1 MNILSAEKFDP
12 FIAEWISFSKNPNYN
27 LVEKCLKM
35 AQILEYPELNISKYI
50 EKINEMGNSLNMK
63 IGKVKNSTYH
73 ISMLNEYLF
82 DELGFDGAEEDYYDP
97 GNSFL
102 NVVLDKKT
110 GIPITLSIIY
120 TEVAKSIG
128 LDLQIIGFPGHVIV
142 KYKEEIILDPF
153 YSGRLLTIEDL
164 EEILTRNF
172 GEVVEFVP
180 EYLNEATTD
189 QLLTRLLRNLKNAYT
204 QSYAYNNAMKCT
216 DMILGMQPESPEEIR
231 DKGILEERLLRYDK
245 AIPLLNK
252 YLELQPEADDADFI
266 LELIKSVREKSN
278 L

>member
-12 FIAEWISFSKNPNYN
+12 FIAEWVSFSKNPNYN

-216 DMILGMQPESPEEIR
+216 DMILGMRPDSPEEIR

>member
-1 MNILSAEKFDP
+1 MSTERFDP
-12 FIAEWISFSKNPNYN
+12 FVSEWISFSKNPNYN
-27 LVEKCLKM
+27 LIEKCLKL
-35 AQILEYPELNISKYI
+35 AQILEYSDLDISKYV
-50 EKINEMGNSLNMK
+50 EKLNAMSNSLKTK
-63 IGKVKNSTYH
+63 ISDVKNPTYL

-82 DELGFDGAEEDYYDP
+82 DEIGFHGAEEDYYDP

-102 NVVLDKKT
+102 NIVFDKKT

-120 TEVAKSIG
+120 AEVAKNIG
-128 LDLQIIGFPGHVIV
+128 LDLKIVGFPGHVIV
-142 KYKEEIILDPF
+142 KYKNEIILDPF
-153 YSGRLLTIEDL
+153 YRGKLLTIEDL
-164 EEILTRNF
+164 EEILDRNF
-172 GEVVEFVP
+172 GDGIEFVP
-180 EYLNEATTD
+180 EYLNEATTE
-189 QLLTRLLRNLKNAYT
+189 QLLTRLLRNLKNSYT
-204 QSYAYNNAMKCT
+204 QSYAYDKAMKCT

-245 AIPLLNK
+245 ALPLLNK

>member
-1 MNILSAEKFDP
+1 MSTERFDP
-12 FIAEWISFSKNPNYN
+12 FVSEWTAFSKNPNYN
-27 LVEKCLKM
+27 LIEKCLKL
-35 AQILEYPELNISKYI
+35 AEILEYHDLDIAKYV
-50 EKINEMGNSLNMK
+50 ERINEIGNSIRMK
-63 IGKVKNSTYH
+63 ISGVKNPTYL
-73 ISMLNEYLF
+73 ISILNEYMF
-82 DELGFDGAEEDYYDP
+82 DELGFCGAEEDYYDP

-102 NVVLDKKT
+102 NTVLDKKT

-120 TEVAKSIG
+120 AEAAKNIG
-128 LDLQIIGFPGHVIV
+128 LDLKIVGFPGHVIV
-142 KYKEEIILDPF
+142 KYKNEIILDPF
-153 YSGRLLTIEDL
+153 YRGRLLTIENL
-164 EEILTRNF
+164 EEILDRNF
-172 GEVVEFVP
+172 GDGVEFVP
-180 EYLNEATTD
+180 EYLNEATTE

-204 QSYAYNNAMKCT
+204 QSYAYDSAMKCT

-245 AIPLLNK
+245 ALPLLNK

>member
-1 MNILSAEKFDP
+1 MHTEQFDP
-12 FIAEWISFSKNPNYN
+12 FVSEWTAFSKNSNYN
-27 LVEKCLKM
+27 LIEKCLKL
-35 AQILEYPELNISKYI
+35 AQILEYHDLDISKYI
-50 EKINEMGNSLNMK
+50 KKINEIGNSLSLK
-63 IGKVKNSTYH
+63 INEIKNPTYL
-73 ISMLNEYLF
+73 ISMLKEYLF
-82 DELGFDGAEEDYYDP
+82 DELRFRGAEEDYYDP

-102 NVVLDKKT
+102 NVVFDKKT

-120 TEVAKSIG
+120 AEIAKNIG
-128 LDLQIIGFPGHVIV
+128 LDLQIVGFPGHVIV
-142 KYKEEIILDPF
+142 KYKNEIILDPF
-153 YSGRLLTIEDL
+153 YRGRLLTIDNL
-164 EEILTRNF
+164 EEILDRNF
-172 GEVVEFVP
+172 GDGVEFIP
-180 EYLNEATTD
+180 EYLNEATTE

-204 QSYAYNNAMKCT
+204 QSYAYDKAMKCT

-245 AIPLLNK
+245 ALPLLNK

>member
-1 MNILSAEKFDP
+1 MHTEQFDP
-12 FIAEWISFSKNPNYN
+12 FVSEWTAFSKNSNYN
-27 LVEKCLKM
+27 LIEKCLKL
-35 AQILEYPELNISKYI
+35 AQILEYSDLDISKYI
-50 EKINEMGNSLNMK
+50 KKINEIGNSLSLK
-63 IGKVKNSTYH
+63 INEIKNPTYL

-82 DELGFDGAEEDYYDP
+82 DELGFRGAEEDYYDP

-102 NVVLDKKT
+102 NVVFDKKT

-120 TEVAKSIG
+120 AEIAKNIG
-128 LDLQIIGFPGHVIV
+128 LDLQIVGFPGHVIV
-142 KYKEEIILDPF
+142 KYKNEIILDPF
-153 YSGRLLTIEDL
+153 YRGRLLTIDNL
-164 EEILTRNF
+164 EEILDRNF
-172 GEVVEFVP
+172 GDGVEIIP
-180 EYLNEATTD
+180 EYLNEATTE

-204 QSYAYNNAMKCT
+204 QSYAYDKAMKCT

-245 AIPLLNK
+245 ALPLLNK

>member
-1 MNILSAEKFDP
+1 LYTERFDP
-12 FIAEWISFSKNPNYN
+12 FVSEWTAFSKNPNYN
-27 LVEKCLKM
+27 LIEKCLKL
-35 AQILEYPELNISKYI
+35 AQILEHNDLDLSKYI
-50 EKINEMGNSLNMK
+50 ERINEIGNSLKMK
-63 IGKVKNSTYH
+63 ISEVKNPTYL

-82 DELGFDGAEEDYYDP
+82 DEIGFRGAEEDYYDP

-102 NVVLDKKT
+102 NTVLDKKT

-120 TEVAKSIG
+120 AEVAKNIG
-128 LDLQIIGFPGHVIV
+128 LDLKIVGFPGHVIV
-142 KYKEEIILDPF
+142 KYKNEIILDPF
-153 YSGRLLTIEDL
+153 YRGRLLTIENL
-164 EEILTRNF
+164 EEILDRNF
-172 GEVVEFVP
+172 GDGVEFVP
-180 EYLNEATTD
+180 EYLNEATTE

-204 QSYAYNNAMKCT
+204 QSYAYDNAMKCT

-245 AIPLLNK
+245 ALPLLNK

>member
-1 MNILSAEKFDP
+1 LSAEKFDP

-50 EKINEMGNSLNMK
+50 EKINEMGNSLKIK
-63 IGKVKNSTYH
+63 IGQVKNSTYH

-120 TEVAKSIG
+120 AEVAKSIG

-164 EEILTRNF
+164 EEILTRDF

>member
-1 MNILSAEKFDP
+1 MSAEKFDP
-12 FIAEWISFSKNPNYN
+12 FIAEWVSFSKNPNYN

-35 AQILEYPELNISKYI
+35 AQILEYPELNISKYV
-50 EKINEMGNSLNMK
+50 EKINEMGNSLKIK
-63 IGKVKNSTYH
+63 IGQVKNSTYH

-245 AIPLLNK
+245 ALPLLNK

>member
-1 MNILSAEKFDP
+1 MHTEQFDP
-12 FIAEWISFSKNPNYN
+12 FVSEWTAFSKNSNYN
-27 LVEKCLKM
+27 LIEKCLKL
-35 AQILEYPELNISKYI
+35 AQILEHHDLDVSKYV
-50 EKINEMGNSLNMK
+50 EKINDIGNSLRMK
-63 IGKVKNSTYH
+63 ISGIKNPTYL

-82 DELGFDGAEEDYYDP
+82 DELGFRGAEEDYYDP

-102 NVVLDKKT
+102 NVVFDKKT

-120 TEVAKSIG
+120 AEIAKNIG
-128 LDLQIIGFPGHVIV
+128 LDLQIVGFPGHVIV
-142 KYKEEIILDPF
+142 KYKNEIILDPF
-153 YSGRLLTIEDL
+153 YRGRLLTIDNL
-164 EEILTRNF
+164 EEILDRNF
-172 GEVVEFVP
+172 GDGVEFIP
-180 EYLNEATTD
+180 EYLNEATTE

-204 QSYAYNNAMKCT
+204 QSYAYDKAMKCT

-245 AIPLLNK
+245 ALPLLNK

>member
-1 MNILSAEKFDP
+1 MDAEKFDP

-27 LVEKCLKM
+27 LIEKCLKM

-50 EKINEMGNSLNMK
+50 EKINEMGNSLKIK
-63 IGKVKNSTYH
+63 IGEIKNSTYL
-73 ISMLNEYLF
+73 ISMLNEYFF
-82 DELGFDGAEEDYYDP
+82 DELGFHGAEEDYYDP

-102 NVVLDKKT
+102 NIVLDKKT

-120 TEVAKSIG
+120 SEVAKNIG
-128 LDLQIIGFPGHVIV
+128 LDLQIVGFPGHVIV
-142 KYKEEIILDPF
+142 KYKEEINLDPF
-153 YSGRLLTIEDL
+153 YRGKLLTIEDL
-164 EEILTRNF
+164 EEILDRNF
-172 GEVVEFVP
+172 GEGVEFVP
-180 EYLNEATTD
+180 EYLNEATTE

-204 QSYAYNNAMKCT
+204 QSYAYDNAM
-216 DMILGMQPESPEEIR
+216 PESPEEIR

-245 AIPLLNK
+245 ALPLLNK
-252 YLELQPEADDADFI
+252 YLELEPEADDADFI

>member
-1 MNILSAEKFDP
+1 MSTERFDP
-12 FIAEWISFSKNPNYN
+12 FVSEWTAFSKNPNYN
-27 LVEKCLKM
+27 LIEKCLKL
-35 AQILEYPELNISKYI
+35 AEILEYHDLDIAKYV
-50 EKINEMGNSLNMK
+50 ERINEIGNSIRMK
-63 IGKVKNSTYH
+63 ISGVKNPTYL
-73 ISMLNEYLF
+73 ISILNEYLF
-82 DELGFDGAEEDYYDP
+82 DELGFCGAEEDYYDP

-102 NVVLDKKT
+102 NTVLDKKT

-120 TEVAKSIG
+120 AEAAKNIG
-128 LDLQIIGFPGHVIV
+128 LDLKIVGFPGHVIV
-142 KYKEEIILDPF
+142 KYKNEIIFDPF
-153 YSGRLLTIEDL
+153 YRGRLLTIENL
-164 EEILTRNF
+164 EEILDRNF
-172 GEVVEFVP
+172 GDGVEFVP
-180 EYLNEATTD
+180 EYLNEATTE

-204 QSYAYNNAMKCT
+204 QSYAYDSAMKCT

-245 AIPLLNK
+245 ALPLLNK

>member
-1 MNILSAEKFDP
+1 LSAEKFDP

-50 EKINEMGNSLNMK
+50 EKINEMGNSLKIK
-63 IGKVKNSTYH
+63 IGQVKNSTYH

-120 TEVAKSIG
+120 AEVAKSIG

-164 EEILTRNF
+164 EEILTRDF

-216 DMILGMQPESPEEIR
+216 DMILGMRPESPEEIR

>member
-1 MNILSAEKFDP
+1 MSTERFDP
-12 FIAEWISFSKNPNYN
+12 FVSEWIAFSKNPNYN
-27 LVEKCLKM
+27 LIEKCLKL
-35 AQILEYPELNISKYI
+35 AQILEHHDLDVSKYV
-50 EKINEMGNSLNMK
+50 EKINDIGNSLRMK
-63 IGKVKNSTYH
+63 ISGIKNPTYL

-82 DELGFDGAEEDYYDP
+82 DELGFRGAEEDYYDP

-102 NVVLDKKT
+102 NIVFNKKT

-120 TEVAKSIG
+120 AEIAKKIG
-128 LDLQIIGFPGHVIV
+128 LDLKIVGFPGHVIV
-142 KYKEEIILDPF
+142 KYKNEIILDPF
-153 YSGRLLTIEDL
+153 YRGRLLTIEDL
-164 EEILTRNF
+164 EEILDRNF
-172 GEVVEFVP
+172 GDGVEFVP
-180 EYLNEATTD
+180 EYLNEATVE

-204 QSYAYNNAMKCT
+204 QSYAYDNAMKCT

-245 AIPLLNK
+245 ALPLLNK